1 MGSNSKPAFAT
12 RLPAEHADLAEAAI
26 DETDTTKADF
36 LRRAVEYYI
45 RRNPDHFSS
54 LYSDESV
61 HGIIRDLKATDNE

>member
-1 MGSNSKPAFAT
+1 MGSKPKPSFAT

-45 RRNPDHFSS
+45 RRNPDRVSA

-61 HGIIRDLKATDNE
+61 QGILRDLEGTDYE